1 MDGSRPPPPTGARAI
16 DDPSELVAFYSDS
29 IAAHLYALA
38 DLEEPYWTPSTWY
51 RRGDAV
57 VGLVAIPGVARP
69 TVYAMSTRDPDGTLA
84 LLADLVEGLPSGTLV
99 LGAAGLTAA
108 IEARRAMAW
117 AGPHLRYH
125 LTDLAAVPAPAP
137 EVAALT
143 ASDTDRLLGLYAT
156 EPGAAFF
163 LPIMVGDES
172 YVGVTDDGGRLV
184 AAAGTHVLSERTRS
198 AAIGGVYTLPS
209 SRGRG
214 LGRAV
219 AAGAIHRIA
228 PRVDVIGL
236 NVAEANAP
244 ARTIYERLGFE
255 PLLAYEECELA

>member
-1 MDGSRPPPPTGARAI
+1 MV
-16 DDPSELVAFYSDS
+16 DDPSELSAFFSDS

-57 VGLVAIPGVARP
+57 VGLVAIPGVPRP
-69 TVYAMSTRDPDGTLA
+69 TVYAMSTRDPEGTLA
-84 LLADLVEGLPSGTLV
+84 LLVDLVDALPAGTLV
-99 LGAAGLTAA
+99 LGAVGLTAA
-108 IEARRAMAW
+108 LERRRTLTW

-125 LTDLAAVPAPAP
+125 LTDPAAVPQPAA

-143 ASDTDRLLGLYAT
+143 APDTDRLLDLYAT

-172 YVGVTDDGGRLV
+172 YVGVADWDGRLV
-184 AAAGTHVLSERTRS
+184 AAAGTHVLSEPTRS
-198 AAIGGVYTLPS
+198 AAIGGVYTTPS
-209 SRGRG
+209 HRGRG

-219 AAGAIHRIA
+219 TAGAIHRIA
-228 PRVDVIGL
+228 ARVDVIGL
-236 NVAEANAP
+236 NVAEENAP
-244 ARTIYERLGFE
+244 ARRIYEQLGFE
-255 PLLAYEECELA
+255 PLIAYEECELG